1 MHLTCVAIDDEPL
14 ALELLTQYTSRFTE
28 LKLLHVFNDAI
39 EAVSYLKNNTVDLL
53 FVDVNMPDIT
63 GVDFVRSL
71 TIKPMIIFTTAYRKF
86 ALEGF
91 ELDAV
96 DYLLKPIEFTR
107 FSKAVTKAIDFY
119 HYKKSNKPK
128 EENIF
133 VRSEYQMV
141 KINLEEIDY
150 IESVE
155 DYLKIHLSS
164 GKYIMTLMT
173 LKSILDKLP
182 ADQFQRIHRSYVIAV
197 AKVKSIVNRKL
208 RIATVELPVSDSYAG
223 FIKNWMHK

>member
-1 MHLTCVAIDDEPL
+1 VAIDDEPL

-28 LKLLHVFNDAI
+28 LKLLHVFNDAV
-39 EAVSYLKNNTVDLL
+39 EAISYLKNNTVDLL
-53 FVDVNMPDIT
+53 FVDINMPDIT
-63 GVDFVRSL
+63 GVDLVRSL
-71 TIKPMIIFTTAYRKF
+71 TIKPMVIFTTAYRKF

-107 FSKAVTKAIDFY
+107 FSKAVNKAIDFY
-119 HYKKSNKPK
+119 QYKKSNKPK

-197 AKVKSIVNRKL
+197 VKVKSIVNRKL
-208 RIATVELPVSDSYAG
+208 RIASVELPVSDSYAG
-223 FIKNWMHK
+223 FIKNWMHR